1 VAEQSLYRRHRPLS
15 FDQVVGQEHVV
26 RTLRN
31 AIERDRVHH
40 AYLFVGSRGTGKT
53 SMAKIL
59 ARSLNCVQG
68 PTVTPCGECE
78 PCRSIA
84 AGTSLDV
91 IEMDAASNR
100 SVDDIRDLR
109 ERVGYAPAAG
119 GWKVYILD
127 EAHMLTREAWN
138 AFLKT
143 LEEPPPNT
151 VFVLATTEAHKVM
164 PTIVDRCQRFDFGR
178 PAPENIAEVLNRV
191 AAAEGITID
200 AVAVGAVARA
210 ANGSFRDGLGTLDQL
225 VAYSG
230 TEIATEDVLTILGL
244 ADFDLLFAAADAIA
258 AGDGKGVLMVV
269 ADLARSGRDPSR
281 FAADLVAHLRQLLVI
296 GTIGEIPDHF
306 FVAEGQAGQLSDQA
320 SQLGEVALL
329 RAIDELSSAI
339 AAVREGDDARMT
351 IELALLRAAR
361 PEIDPSQAA
370 LAQRLERLE
379 SAAQAGPTPPP
390 GPSSPPAPTA
400 TVSSQGASPEAED
413 EDEDGP
419 ATANPVEAIAQGAVA
434 TAEQVLTRADEVRTE
449 VGGRVE
455 ATAQAAG
462 EAIDLERLAGLWP
475 AIVDQV
481 KQSGSEFLSAAF
493 VAARP
498 LAVDSERSTVEI
510 GFPPSAAFNKRKAE
524 SKENRER
531 FSEAVRTVV
540 GTRLSPSYVLLE
552 DESEPAEIADAV
564 VEKPVDERELVNRI
578 KAEFDAEELIEHPAE
593 PENPNNAEEAEG

>member
-1 VAEQSLYRRHRPLS
+1 M
-15 FDQVVGQEHVV
+15 

-191 AAAEGITID
+191 ATAEGITID
-200 AVAVGAVARA
+200 AAAVGAVARA

-244 ADFDLLFAAADAIA
+244 ADFDLLFAAADAIS
-258 AGDGKGVLMVV
+258 AGDGKGVLAVV

-306 FVAEGQAGQLSDQA
+306 FVAEGQAGRLSDQA

-400 TVSSQGASPEAED
+400 TVSSQGASPDVDAQAA
-413 EDEDGP
+413 DEDGP

-449 VGGRVE
+449 AGSRLE

-524 SKENRER
+524 GKENRER

>member
-1 VAEQSLYRRHRPLS
+1 
-15 FDQVVGQEHVV
+15 V

-191 AAAEGITID
+191 ATAEGITID
-200 AVAVGAVARA
+200 AAAVGAVARA

-244 ADFDLLFAAADAIA
+244 ADFDLLFAAADAIS
-258 AGDGKGVLMVV
+258 AGDGKGVLAVV

-306 FVAEGQAGQLSDQA
+306 FVAEGQAGRLSDQA

-390 GPSSPPAPTA
+390 GPSSPPAPTT
-400 TVSSQGASPEAED
+400 TVSSQGASPDAEAEA
-413 EDEDGP
+413 EAADEDGP

-449 VGGRVE
+449 AGSRLE

-524 SKENRER
+524 GKENRER

-552 DESEPAEIADAV
+552 DESEPVEIADVV
-564 VEKPVDERELVNRI
+564 VEKPVDERELVDRI

>member
-1 VAEQSLYRRHRPLS
+1 M
-15 FDQVVGQEHVV
+15 

-191 AAAEGITID
+191 ATAEGITID
-200 AVAVGAVARA
+200 AAAVGAVARA

-244 ADFDLLFAAADAIA
+244 ADFDLLFAAADAIS
-258 AGDGKGVLMVV
+258 AGDGKGVLAVV

-306 FVAEGQAGQLSDQA
+306 FVAEGQAGRLSDQA

-379 SAAQAGPTPPP
+379 SAAPAGPTPPP
-390 GPSSPPAPTA
+390 GPSSPPTTTT
-400 TVSSQGASPEAED
+400 TVSSQGASPDAEAEAA
-413 EDEDGP
+413 DEDGP

-449 VGGRVE
+449 AGSRLE

-524 SKENRER
+524 GKENRER

-552 DESEPAEIADAV
+552 DESEPVEIADVV
-564 VEKPVDERELVNRI
+564 VEKPVDERELVDRI

>member
-1 VAEQSLYRRHRPLS
+1 M
-15 FDQVVGQEHVV
+15 

-191 AAAEGITID
+191 ATAEGITID
-200 AVAVGAVARA
+200 AAAVGAVARA

-244 ADFDLLFAAADAIA
+244 ADFDLLFAAADAIS
-258 AGDGKGVLMVV
+258 AGDGKGVLTVV

-306 FVAEGQAGQLSDQA
+306 FVAEGQAGRLSDQA

-390 GPSSPPAPTA
+390 GPSSPPAPTT
-400 TVSSQGASPEAED
+400 TVSSQGASPDAEAEAA
-413 EDEDGP
+413 DEDGP

-449 VGGRVE
+449 AGSRLE

-524 SKENRER
+524 GKENRER

-552 DESEPAEIADAV
+552 DESEPVEIADAV
-564 VEKPVDERELVNRI
+564 VEKPVDERELVDRI

>member
-1 VAEQSLYRRHRPLS
+1 M
-15 FDQVVGQEHVV
+15 

-191 AAAEGITID
+191 ATAEGITID
-200 AVAVGAVARA
+200 AAAVGAVARA

-244 ADFDLLFAAADAIA
+244 ADFDLLFAAADAIS
-258 AGDGKGVLMVV
+258 AGDGKGVLAVV

-306 FVAEGQAGQLSDQA
+306 FVAEGQAGRLSDQA

-390 GPSSPPAPTA
+390 GPSSPPAPTT
-400 TVSSQGASPEAED
+400 TVSSQGASPDAEAEA
-413 EDEDGP
+413 EAADEDGP

-449 VGGRVE
+449 AGSRLE

-524 SKENRER
+524 GKENRER

-552 DESEPAEIADAV
+552 DESEPVEIADVV
-564 VEKPVDERELVNRI
+564 VEKPVDERELVDRI

>member
-1 VAEQSLYRRHRPLS
+1 M
-15 FDQVVGQEHVV
+15 

-191 AAAEGITID
+191 ATAEGITID
-200 AVAVGAVARA
+200 AAAVGAVARA

-244 ADFDLLFAAADAIA
+244 ADFDLLFAAADAIS
-258 AGDGKGVLMVV
+258 AGDGKGVLAVV

-306 FVAEGQAGQLSDQA
+306 FVAEGQAGRLSDQA

-390 GPSSPPAPTA
+390 GPSSPPAPTT
-400 TVSSQGASPEAED
+400 TVSSQGASPDAEAEAA
-413 EDEDGP
+413 DEDGP

-449 VGGRVE
+449 AGSRLE

-524 SKENRER
+524 GKENRER

-552 DESEPAEIADAV
+552 DESEPVEIADAV
-564 VEKPVDERELVNRI
+564 VEKPVDERELVDRI

>member
-1 VAEQSLYRRHRPLS
+1 M
-15 FDQVVGQEHVV
+15 

-191 AAAEGITID
+191 ATAEGITID
-200 AVAVGAVARA
+200 AAAVGAVARA

-244 ADFDLLFAAADAIA
+244 ADFDLLFAAADAIS
-258 AGDGKGVLMVV
+258 AGDGKGVLAVV

-306 FVAEGQAGQLSDQA
+306 FVAEGQAGRLSDQA

-400 TVSSQGASPEAED
+400 TVSSQGASPDAAAEAEAA
-413 EDEDGP
+413 DEDGP

-449 VGGRVE
+449 AGSRLE

-524 SKENRER
+524 GKENRER

-552 DESEPAEIADAV
+552 DESEPVEIADAV

>member
-1 VAEQSLYRRHRPLS
+1 M
-15 FDQVVGQEHVV
+15 

-191 AAAEGITID
+191 ATAEGITID
-200 AVAVGAVARA
+200 AAAVGAVARA

-244 ADFDLLFAAADAIA
+244 ADFDLLFAAADAIS
-258 AGDGKGVLMVV
+258 AGDGKGVLTVV

-281 FAADLVAHLRQLLVI
+281 FASDLVAHLRQLLVI

-306 FVAEGQAGQLSDQA
+306 FVAEGQAGRLSDQA

-390 GPSSPPAPTA
+390 GPSSPPAPTT
-400 TVSSQGASPEAED
+400 TVSSQGASPDAEAEA
-413 EDEDGP
+413 EAADEDGP

-449 VGGRVE
+449 AGSRLE

-524 SKENRER
+524 GKENRER

-552 DESEPAEIADAV
+552 DESEPVEIADAV

>member
-1 VAEQSLYRRHRPLS
+1 M
-15 FDQVVGQEHVV
+15 

-244 ADFDLLFAAADAIA
+244 ADFDLLFAAADAIS
-258 AGDGKGVLMVV
+258 AGDGKGVLAVV

-306 FVAEGQAGQLSDQA
+306 FVAEGQAGRLSDQA

-390 GPSSPPAPTA
+390 GPSSPPAPTT
-400 TVSSQGASPEAED
+400 TVSSQGASPDAEAEAA
-413 EDEDGP
+413 DEDGP

-449 VGGRVE
+449 AGSRLE

-552 DESEPAEIADAV
+552 DESEPVEIADVV
-564 VEKPVDERELVNRI
+564 VEKPVDERELVDRI

>member
-1 VAEQSLYRRHRPLS
+1 M
-15 FDQVVGQEHVV
+15 

-191 AAAEGITID
+191 ATAEGITID
-200 AVAVGAVARA
+200 AAAVGAVARA

-244 ADFDLLFAAADAIA
+244 ADFDLLFAAADAIS
-258 AGDGKGVLMVV
+258 AGDGKGVLAVV

-306 FVAEGQAGQLSDQA
+306 FVAEGQAGRLSDQA

-400 TVSSQGASPEAED
+400 TVSSQGASPDAEAEAA
-413 EDEDGP
+413 DEDGP

-449 VGGRVE
+449 AGSRLE

-524 SKENRER
+524 AKENRER

>member
-1 VAEQSLYRRHRPLS
+1 M
-15 FDQVVGQEHVV
+15 

-59 ARSLNCVQG
+59 ARCLNCVQG

-191 AAAEGITID
+191 ATAEGITID
-200 AVAVGAVARA
+200 AAAVGAVARA

-244 ADFDLLFAAADAIA
+244 ADFDLLFAAADAIS
-258 AGDGKGVLMVV
+258 AGDGKGVLTVV

-306 FVAEGQAGQLSDQA
+306 FVAEGQAGRLSDQA

-400 TVSSQGASPEAED
+400 AVSSQGASPDAEAEAA
-413 EDEDGP
+413 DEDGP

-449 VGGRVE
+449 VGSRVE

-524 SKENRER
+524 GKENRER

-552 DESEPAEIADAV
+552 DESEPVEIADAV
-564 VEKPVDERELVNRI
+564 VEKPVDERELVDRI